1 MDTNR
6 HEPRVAGL
14 RVGSVLRTWWIALF
28 AVVAVVSASA
38 RERLLID
45 GDWRFSLGDTAGAE
59 AVDFA
64 DENWRPVD
72 LPHDWSIEGKTDAAA
87 ASEGGGGFFP
97 TGTGWYRKTF
107 DAPAAWAGQ
116 HVEILFEGVYRNAEV
131 WLNGVSLG
139 RRPNG
144 YVGYRYDL
152 TPHLRIGAPN
162 TLAVRVDNSAQ
173 PNSRYYTGS
182 GLYRSVWLESFAQV
196 HVAPEGVWVR
206 TLSVGG
212 NSAQLALE
220 TTVRNRTSDLAR
232 VEIVTELWDRT
243 GRPVTVAT
251 QQGVVPADGELI
263 LSGELTLA
271 NPRLWSPEQPE
282 LYRARTKVLMA
293 GRVVDE
299 TETGFGVRTVRVS
312 AERGFEL
319 NGRPLKLFGGNVHH
333 DNGPLGAAA
342 FDRAEERK
350 VELVQRAGF
359 NAIRTSHNPPSRAFL
374 EACDRLGMLVVLEFF
389 DGWAKAKVKQ
399 DYSVDFNAWAQRDLE
414 AMVLRDRNHPS
425 VVMWSI
431 GNEMYERGG
440 ASGLQIAKEL
450 AATTRR
456 LDPTRPI
463 SAGLNGLGKTAP
475 WSNLDP
481 LFATLDVAGYNYEM
495 AQEPA
500 DHARVPSR
508 VIMSAESYIQDV
520 FASWA
525 SVQGKSHVIGD
536 FVWSALDYLGEAG
549 IGRVFPEGETVRKHW
564 ERNHFPWHGAAC
576 GDLDLIGR
584 RKPVSHYRNI
594 VWDRGEKLYAAVVV
608 PPPTGKT
615 WQLSPWATQPMESHW
630 NWSGHERR
638 DLAVEVYSR
647 HDAVRVELNGVAIGE
662 KPTTRAEEFKAAF
675 AVPYAPGELVA
686 IGLRGGREVERFV
699 LRTAGNAAA
708 LALRVDRPWV
718 QPDGHD
724 LVFVEVEAVDANGA
738 WQPEAEVA
746 VKFAVKGPA
755 SLVAVRSADLTSEET
770 YQANPRRLAR
780 GRGLVVLRTTQETG
794 TITLTATPESSA
806 MPGDGAKLKPATVT
820 VKSSW

>member
-1 MDTNR
+1 MHTNR
-6 HEPRVAGL
+6 HEERAAGL
-14 RVGSVLRTWWIALF
+14 KLGRALRTWWIALC
-28 AVVAVVSASA
+28 AVVAGVSAKA
-38 RERLLID
+38 GERQLWNT
-45 GDWRFSLGDTAGAE
+45 GWHFHAGEAPGAE
-59 AVDFA
+59 ADVYSDA
-64 DENWRPVD
+64 SWRSVV
-72 LPHDWSIEGKTDAAA
+72 LPHDWSIEGKIDAAA
-87 ASEGGGGFFP
+87 TSEGGGGFFP
-97 TGTGWYRKTF
+97 TGIGWYRNNF
-107 DAPAAWAGQ
+107 VLGDEWRGR
-116 HVEILFEGVYRNAEV
+116 HVEILFEGVYRNSEV

-144 YVGYRYDL
+144 YVGYRYEL
-152 TPHLRIGAPN
+152 TPHLRIGARN
-162 TLAVRVDNSAQ
+162 TLAVRVDNSTQ

-182 GLYRSVWLESFAQV
+182 GIYRSVWMESSGLV
-196 HVAPEGVWVR
+196 HVAPQGVEVR
-206 TLSVGG
+206 TLSVGE
-212 NSAQLALE
+212 NSAQLAVE
-220 TTVRNRTSDLAR
+220 TAVRNRTPDPAR

-243 GRPVTVAT
+243 GRPVTVAM

-263 LSGELTLA
+263 LSGELALA
-271 NPRLWSPEQPE
+271 NPRLWGPEQPE

-342 FDRAEERK
+342 FDRTEERK
-350 VELVQRAGF
+350 VELVKRAGF

-374 EACDRLGMLVVLEFF
+374 EACDRLGMLVVVEFF

-399 DYSVDFNAWAQRDLE
+399 DYSVDFNEWAQRDLE
-414 AMVLRDRNHPS
+414 AAVRRDRNHPS

-440 ASGLQIAKEL
+440 ASGLQLAKEL
-450 AATTRR
+450 SAAVRQ
-456 LDPTRPI
+456 LDPTRPV

-500 DHARVPSR
+500 DHERVPSR
-508 VIMSAESYIQDV
+508 VIMSAESYIHDV

-525 SVQGKSHVIGD
+525 SVQDKPHVIGD

-564 ERNHFPWHGAAC
+564 EGNHFPWHGAAC

-584 RKPVSHYRNI
+584 RRPVSHYRNI
-594 VWDRGEKLYAAVVV
+594 VWDRGEKLYAAVMV
-608 PPPTGKT
+608 PPLTGKT
-615 WQLSPWATQPMESHW
+615 WQLSPWATPPMEAHW
-630 NWSGHERR
+630 NWSGYERR
-638 DLAVEVYSR
+638 DLTVEVYSR

-662 KPTTRAEEFKAAF
+662 KPTTQAEQFKATF

-686 IGLRGGREVERFV
+686 IGLRGGHEVERFL
-699 LRTAGNAAA
+699 LRTAGKAAA
-708 LALRVDRPWV
+708 VALRVDRPWV
-718 QPDGHD
+718 QPDGQD

-746 VKFAVKGPA
+746 VKFAVEGPA
-755 SLVAVRSADLTSEET
+755 SIVAVGSADLTSEET
-770 YQANPRRLAR
+770 YQANPRKLAR
-780 GRGLVVLRTTQETG
+780 GRGLVVLRTTEEAG

-806 MPGDGAKLKPATVT
+806 TPGDGAKLKPAKVT